1 MSKWDVDLALASL
14 TDEVDELE
22 GFRHAVLRARAE
34 GSRIMGFLI
43 AGALILGGLV
53 AIAADNGVLFLVALP
68 IGLIGGAI
76 VHHSYFAKG
85 AARYR
90 EAFKRDFLAGLITK
104 IEPEVS
110 YSPGG
115 GIAEGLFVGS
125 GLFGS
130 RPDRYQSEDL
140 IHGKI
145 GATSVQLSEVHAEEK
160 HTRTDSK
167 GQRKTHWTTL
177 FRGIFFI
184 ADFHKDFRSP
194 VSVMPDVAERHFG
207 WLGKKLQKLG
217 GNLQRME
224 NSKFEKMFV
233 VRGEDAVEA
242 RYILTPSMQDRL
254 VDLRGRLGKDLRVGF
269 RQSHVWIAIPNASN
283 WFEADLQMPAGDRTQ
298 TKMLLGQ
305 LKSCFQIVE
314 ELDLNTRIW
323 TKE

>member
-110 YSPGG
+110 YSPDS

-160 HTRTDSK
+160 DTRTDSK

-224 NSKFEKMFV
+224 NPKFEKMFV

-298 TKMLLGQ
+298 TKMLLG
-305 LKSCFQIVE
+305 
-314 ELDLNTRIW
+314 
-323 TKE
+323 